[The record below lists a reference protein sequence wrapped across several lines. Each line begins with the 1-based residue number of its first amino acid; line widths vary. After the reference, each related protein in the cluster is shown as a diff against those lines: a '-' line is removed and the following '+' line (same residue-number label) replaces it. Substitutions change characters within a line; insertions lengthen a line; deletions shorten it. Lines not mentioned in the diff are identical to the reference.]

1 MIHHAHCISS
11 LENNTIENNKL
22 DGNVKRLETRIQ
34 LEGRT
39 LCELSLPAEAKSN
52 LQRKPAHHYSGC
64 IGHSTLL
71 IWSHRLET
79 WNISS
84 VTPPINQGNS
94 KEHDRYWHLYLL
106 EMNAKKKTWWMV
118 VWQSKYSPQS
128 KNCKTQSWENY
139 KIWLQFTTASLD
151 CQLDRF
157 RTTMEMNLYLA
168 ERYYLD

>member
-1 MIHHAHCISS
+1 MEMIHHAHCISS

-106 EMNAKKKTWWMV
+106 EMNAKKRLDGWLYGKVNTVPKAKTA
-118 VWQSKYSPQS
+118 KL
-128 KNCKTQSWENY
+128 KAE
-139 KIWLQFTTASLD
+139 
-151 CQLDRF
+151 
-157 RTTMEMNLYLA
+157 RTTKSDCNLQQLVLIA
-168 ERYYLD
+168 N